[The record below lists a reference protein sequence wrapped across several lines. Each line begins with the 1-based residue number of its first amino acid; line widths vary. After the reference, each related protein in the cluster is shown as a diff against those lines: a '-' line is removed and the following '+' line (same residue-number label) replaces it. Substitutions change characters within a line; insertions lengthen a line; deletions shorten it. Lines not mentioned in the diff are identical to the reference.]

1 MMKITHVSKPAS
13 CQGPGGVRPH
23 PAYDLFTRAA
33 ASERASQQGRAD
45 RRGRASIGK
54 DTREPAE
61 SSSIFFTFATK
72 FLVRSLFYF
81 PAGGQARRNTMV
93 ATNYTYKDDT
103 V

>member
-1 MMKITHVSKPAS
+1 MSLLNHLV
-13 CQGPGGVRPH
+13 
-23 PAYDLFTRAA
+23 F
-33 ASERASQQGRAD
+33 
-45 RRGRASIGK
+45 
-54 DTREPAE
+54 
-61 SSSIFFTFATK
+61 FFTFATK